1 MNNIFY
7 ISKISNY
14 LRNFIF
20 ISYSILDFPY
30 WVVVN
35 VGVGGGRGG
44 AGRGGGVRVCT
55 RAGTEQGEK
64 DCMLIWIAFKFIT
77 SVVFWP

>member
-1 MNNIFY
+1 M
-7 ISKISNY
+7 
-14 LRNFIF
+14 
-20 ISYSILDFPY
+20 
-30 WVVVN
+30 VN

-77 SVVFWP
+77 SVVF